1 MGLFT
6 LFTSSFL
13 KVGYLYCMYCIWKYY
28 HYYHT
33 VLGWCKVKQRQ
44 IYLFKN
50 KNTLPDVG
58 HIHAPIHHISLSCHW
73 SSSQLHTECPTLGAL
88 RRKESCLLSSSCHLC
103 LCPQRLTSWHQ
114 SLVSSL
120 LLKLQMTLHSSRE
133 CEVREQVWCT
143 CISSGGREWGSAET
157 ERWRLVVVRTKNI
170 SNLHKLE
177 HCSYA

>member
-13 KVGYLYCMYCIWKYY
+13 KVGCSYFMYCIWKYY

-44 IYLFKN
+44 IYWFKN

-103 LCPQRLTSWHQ
+103 LCPWGQRQADTKALFHPCSSSCRWHF
-114 SLVSSL
+114 
-120 LLKLQMTLHSSRE
+120 T
-133 CEVREQVWCT
+133 QV
-143 CISSGGREWGSAET
+143 ENVKWGSRYDVHVFHLEAENGALQRQKEEGWSLWEQKT
-157 ERWRLVVVRTKNI
+157 FQI
-170 SNLHKLE
+170 STN
-177 HCSYA
+177 

>member
-13 KVGYLYCMYCIWKYY
+13 KVGCSYCMYCIWKYY

-44 IYLFKN
+44 IYWFKN

-88 RRKESCLLSSSCHLC
+88 RRNLLFCLPPVTFVFVPEDKDKLTPKPCFIPA
-103 LCPQRLTSWHQ
+103 PQAADDTS
-114 SLVSSL
+114 
-120 LLKLQMTLHSSRE
+120 LK
-133 CEVREQVWCT
+133 
-143 CISSGGREWGSAET
+143 
-157 ERWRLVVVRTKNI
+157 
-170 SNLHKLE
+170 
-177 HCSYA
+177 